1 MIQMKKRT
9 TKFAALALL
18 ASGTLFQL
26 GCLNLG
32 GLFNNL
38 VGAVPA
44 YIALEFLTDGDG
56 FFGFGLQV
64 PAAE

>member
-1 MIQMKKRT
+1 MKKRT

-18 ASGTLFQL
+18 ASGTLFQF

-38 VGAVPA
+38 FQVAPA
-44 YIALEFLTDGDG
+44 YIALEFLTDADG